1 MKLRYFKN
9 RLLKNTVENGFAIPQ
24 ILLLGIGIAIALSGL
39 MGASIL
45 NLAGSRL
52 SRQDLM
58 AKAASESGITTIRN
72 LLNDSGESFFHYF
85 WLSDSCSQAGIN
97 CPKNLAANTI
107 PNPSEEYWSDD
118 QWCDG
123 DDSCKGR
130 QKAPMCSSTTLIDW
144 ENIYRPAFS
153 DFMDDISEQ
162 VGSDLL
168 GAERQ
173 FNQTFKIKST
183 DYTGT
188 EKSGINSIVV
198 EGYATAKTSSKN
210 TAFNKLRVNIQ
221 VNKETPYS
229 GFGFLGIGETES
241 DGNGSLFLGDLSFT
255 SSDDIKAGSIIWR
268 RNLTDQTICGDFANE
283 TGLTDSSTLP
293 NSSLGNGGIWIQPIA
308 LPKQPRLSNV
318 QDVDILVCTPIV
330 IQRAGTNCKLG
341 QDLNSNQTYRI
352 DSLFATGPGSS
363 FEVST
368 SDESKVILEIMGDL
382 DISNEGIFCHRNKTE
397 ACGTGKAQNLTI
409 LFRQKTKETGNKIA
423 CDRLTGGVDLMK
435 GVSIDLTS
443 FDNNLLPNNSFLIDN
458 TGTGASDQF
467 SAFVYGPQTTF
478 FSKRPKGIWVQS
490 LLTNSDTEWA
500 PMIVSTRGTYGWI
513 RNSSGG
519 TQRDKMTNII
529 ITESG
534 DLIPYLDTS
543 GDSLKIEI
551 IGIGNRIKSFP
562 PGSNMNSDNVFLI
575 YDNNPALGSS
585 SYYLRGFDIVDNL
598 NPHST
603 NSSQYSY
610 PGAAAILKNKTV
622 TNHVNLGN
630 NLDLTDASETKNWLE
645 VYNIDVKERNTNQYR
660 NFAGATWA
668 KNICFDTGQEI
679 TWDFSKEFIEDLV
692 DWHGPDFYWGVS
704 RYRGRSII
712 LWDTL
717 REFSSSS

>member
-1 MKLRYFKN
+1 MNNKYLKINSFKEA
-9 RLLKNTVENGFAIPQ
+9 KDNGFAIPQ
-24 ILLLGIGIAIALSGL
+24 ILILGIGVAVALSGL
-39 MGASIL
+39 MAASIL
-45 NLAGSRL
+45 NLTGSRF
-52 SRQDLM
+52 SRQELM
-58 AKAASESGITTIRN
+58 AKAASESGVTTIRN
-72 LLNDSGESFFHYF
+72 FFNDSGNSFLHYF
-85 WLSDSCSQAGIN
+85 WLSDSCSESGTN
-97 CPKNLAANTI
+97 CPTNVSANTI
-107 PNPSEEYWSDD
+107 PNPPKEYWSDD
-118 QWCDG
+118 QWCEG
-123 DDSCKGR
+123 DNSCKGR
-130 QKAPMCSSTTLIDW
+130 QKAPMCSSTSSIDW
-144 ENIYRPAFS
+144 ENSYKIAFT
-153 DFMDDISEQ
+153 DYMDDIPER

-173 FNQTFKIKST
+173 FNQTFNIKST

-198 EGYATAKTSSKN
+198 EGYATAKSSSKN

-229 GFGFLGIGETES
+229 GFGFLGVGETEA
-241 DGNGSLFLGDLSFT
+241 DGNGSLFLGNLSFT

-268 RNLTDQTICGDFANE
+268 RNLKDQTICGDFVNE

-318 QDVDILVCTPIV
+318 KDLDILVCTPVV
-330 IQRAGTNCKLG
+330 IQRDGTNCKLG
-341 QDLNSNQTYRI
+341 QDLTSNQTFRI

-382 DISNEGIFCHRNKTE
+382 DISNEGIFCHRNATD
-397 ACGTGKAQNLTI
+397 ACGTGKPQNLTI
-409 LFRQKTKETGNKIA
+409 LFKQKTKQTGNEIS
-423 CDRLTGGVDLMK
+423 CNRFSGGLDLIK
-435 GVSIDLTS
+435 GVPIDLNS
-443 FDNNLLPNNSFLIDN
+443 FDNDFLPNNSFLIDN
-458 TGTGASDQF
+458 TGSTQNDQF
-467 SAFVYGPQTTF
+467 RAFVYGPETTF
-478 FSKRPKGIWVQS
+478 FSEIPKSSWVQS
-490 LLTNSDTEWA
+490 LSNNSEWA
-500 PMIVSTRGTYGWI
+500 PMIVTTRGTYGWI
-513 RNSSGG
+513 RNTLGT

-534 DLIPYLDTS
+534 ELIPYLDTS
-543 GDSLKIEI
+543 DDSLKVEI
-551 IGIGNRIKSFP
+551 IGIGNRINPFP
-562 PGSNMNSDNVFLI
+562 VGSTMNSDNVFLI
-575 YDNNPALGSS
+575 YDSNPTLGST
-585 SYYLRGFDIVDNL
+585 SYYLRGFDVVDNL

-622 TNHVNLGN
+622 SNHVNLGDV
-630 NLDLTDASETKNWLE
+630 LDLTDGSETKNWLE
-645 VYNIDVKERNTNQYR
+645 VYNINVQERNTNHYR
-660 NFAGATWA
+660 NFAGAAWA

-679 TWDFSKEFIEDLV
+679 TWDFSKEFIDGLV
-692 DWHGPDFYWGVS
+692 DWHGPDFNWGVS
-704 RYRGRSII
+704 KYRGRSII